1 MNEGVVQMTELAY
14 MSGPDQTEIEA
25 NLLSVEEGGDG
36 MALILDRTPFY
47 PQGGGQ
53 PSDTGT
59 IEGDGFA
66 FTVSKAVLV
75 DGVVHHQGVV
85 AAGEPAP
92 GAVRARIDAE
102 PRALHT
108 ALHSGGHLIMTAMF
122 ELTGM
127 RAVKG
132 FHFPQGAYVEFEG
145 TLDEATKA
153 ELVEALQRR
162 IDEMI
167 AADEKVQVEST
178 TVGELLAEGVFMPT
192 DVPADKPTR
201 VVTTCGYR
209 SPCGGTHVAR
219 TGELAGLRVR
229 RVKSK
234 SGRTRVAYEVAAEG
248 E

>member
-1 MNEGVVQMTELAY
+1 MRKGVIEMTELVY
-14 MSGPDQTEIEA
+14 MSAPDEIEIGA
-25 NLLSVEEGGDG
+25 TVSSVETENGGV
-36 MALILDRTPFY
+36 ALILDRTPFY

-53 PSDTGT
+53 PSDVGT
-59 IEGDGFA
+59 IEGDGFT
-66 FTVSKAVLV
+66 FSVRKAVLV
-75 DGVVHHQGVV
+75 DGVVHHQGI
-85 AAGEPAP
+85 AIEGEPVP
-92 GAVRARIDAE
+92 GPARARIDAE
-102 PRALHT
+102 SRVRHT

-122 ELTGM
+122 ELTGL

-132 FHFPQGAYVEFEG
+132 YHFPDGSYVEFDG
-145 TLDEATKA
+145 TLDEQSKA

-162 IDEMI
+162 IDEMV
-167 AADEKVQVEST
+167 AADEEVLVEST
-178 TVGELLAEGVFMPT
+178 TVGALEEAGVFMPT
-192 DVPADKPTR
+192 GVPADKPTR

-234 SGRTRVAYEVAAEG
+234 SGRTRVAYEFAG